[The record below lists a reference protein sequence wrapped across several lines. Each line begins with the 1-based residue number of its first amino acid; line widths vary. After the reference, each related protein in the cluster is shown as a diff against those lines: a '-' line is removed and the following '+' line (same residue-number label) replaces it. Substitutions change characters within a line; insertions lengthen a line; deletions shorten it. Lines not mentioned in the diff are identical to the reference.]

1 MFGRTRKSM
10 MALIGYA
17 RISTIDQNIESQ
29 IAQLNAAGCDIIHE
43 ETASGIKHDRR
54 VLNLL
59 LAKMK
64 KGDTLIVVRIDRLA
78 RSLPHL
84 LQTIEDLRKKGCHF
98 RSLRDPI
105 DTASPT
111 GLFQLQVMG
120 AVAELERNIIRER
133 TKAGLANARQ
143 KGKRIGNP
151 GLIARQPDAMN
162 RMRDGRDATYLNS
175 LIETAEMWLPI
186 VRKLRPQTQWFI
198 VLERV
203 NKAWP
208 ANLPKWTQER
218 LLRSV
223 KRMVKEGL
231 AEPELLGS
239 ASSHGQVKLAA
250 PQTDHLIQMVA
261 GLRTH
266 HPDLTLRQIG
276 DRMQSMKVPTPR
288 GHAGWKPGSVAYLLK
303 QAEAKGLLKSAA

>member
-1 MFGRTRKSM
+1 
-10 MALIGYA
+10 MAIIGYA

-29 IAQLNAAGCDIIHE
+29 IGQLKAAGCDVIHE

-54 VLNLL
+54 VLNSL

-133 TKAGLANARQ
+133 TKAGIANARQ

-151 GLIARQPDAMN
+151 GLIARQPEAMD
-162 RMRDGRDATYLNS
+162 RMRDGRDATYLSS
-175 LIETAEMWLPI
+175 LIATADVWLPI
-186 VRKLRPQTQWFI
+186 VRKLRPHTQWFI
-198 VLERV
+198 VLEQV

-208 ANLPKWTQER
+208 KNLPPWTQER

-239 ASSHGQVKLAA
+239 ASSHGAVKLAA
-250 PQTDHLIQMVA
+250 PRTDDLVQMIA
-261 GLRTH
+261 GLKIH
-266 HPDLTLRQIG
+266 DPKLTLRQIG
-276 DRMQSMKVPTPR
+276 DRLQSMRVPTPR
-288 GHAGWKPGSVAYLLK
+288 GHAAWLPGSIAYLLK
-303 QAEAKGLLKSAA
+303 QAQDRGLLNPAP